1 MLCSCVVLLFKHVA
15 GMRTLQVI
23 GYIVVHC
30 KLKYSWG
37 IEQVSILTK

>member
-1 MLCSCVVLLFKHVA
+1 MQLCSFVVQARSWDENTASL
-15 GMRTLQVI
+15 
-23 GYIVVHC
+23 GYVVVNC